1 MPIEQIL
8 VLALIQGLTEFLPI
22 SSSAH
27 LILLPLLT
35 AYEDQGLA
43 IDVAV
48 HVGSLGAVVVY
59 FHKEVLQLIGA
70 LPAALKRED
79 TPHTRL
85 ILFLIVGTIPAVVFG
100 ATLSALDLTDL
111 LRNKTIIAWASI
123 FFGVVLY
130 LADRFGEHIK
140 DLGKLT
146 TTDAVV
152 IGLAQALALIP
163 GTSRSGITM
172 TAGRAL
178 GLTRVE
184 AARFSMLLSIP
195 IILASGG
202 FATLELLSAG
212 AGAPLN
218 QAAIAAALAF
228 VSALGTIWIFLKV
241 LDRIGFTPFVIYRI
255 ALGIALLV
263 FF

>member
-1 MPIEQIL
+1 M
-8 VLALIQGLTEFLPI
+8 
-22 SSSAH
+22 
-27 LILLPLLT
+27 
-35 AYEDQGLA
+35 
-43 IDVAV
+43 
-48 HVGSLGAVVVY
+48 
-59 FHKEVLQLIGA
+59 
-70 LPAALKRED
+70 
-79 TPHTRL
+79 
-85 ILFLIVGTIPAVVFG
+85 
-100 ATLSALDLTDL
+100 
-111 LRNKTIIAWASI
+111 
-123 FFGVVLY
+123 LY